1 MKQRRLTIASFLVIA
16 ILILT
21 VGFAALNDNL
31 LFDGSANVGTDAA
44 QTAFDGNVYFSN
56 AEVGDSRDTASIIT
70 NTVAAE
76 ESDTIQFTISS
87 LGLVG
92 ETATVTGTITNKS
105 ERFNAKV
112 TLNNIAVAGL
122 NPDMFEVLCYDAEG
136 EGKQIASSGTDV
148 IDHITIAKTTDKNSD
163 GVIQE
168 SEYSTHK
175 VKIVVRLKD
184 SPNANGFS
192 ATIAVRLDVVA
203 EG

>member
-56 AEVGDSRDTASIIT
+56 AEAVDSRDTAIIIT

-76 ESDTIQFTISS
+76 ESDTIQFSISS
-87 LGLVG
+87 LGLKD
-92 ETATVTGTITNKS
+92 ETATVIGTITNKS
-105 ERFNAKV
+105 ERFDAKI

-122 NPDMFEVLCYDAEG
+122 NPEKFEVLCYDVEST
-136 EGKQIASSGTDV
+136 KQIASSGADT
-148 IDHITIAKTTDKNSD
+148 IDHITIEKTTDSNSD

-168 SEYSTHK
+168 TEYSTHQ
-175 VKIVVRLKD
+175 VKIVVKLLD

-192 ATIAVRLDVVA
+192 ATIAVRLDVIA
-203 EG
+203 IG